1 MPEAQ
6 LEGAVRLIGRA
17 LVHIYGMTEAPWPI
31 TALRQSEHYLGNPR
45 LRSIGKA
52 TATCDVLVVGEDGTE
67 VGPGVVGEIRIRG
80 RNVMSEY
87 LLDEDATRAVLR
99 DGWLA
104 SGDLGKIDE
113 EGYVFIVGRKKDVI
127 ISGGFNVYASE
138 VESVLCSHEAVLE
151 AAVVGLPHDD
161 WGELVAAFV
170 VPKPGAQLA
179 PGEIEALARSRLS
192 AYKCPRR
199 VEVVPDLPKNAS
211 GKIQKS
217 DIVRAALA
225 RSNG

>member
-1 MPEAQ
+1 MAD
-6 LEGAVRLIGRA
+6 
-17 LVHIYGMTEAPWPI
+17 
-31 TALRQSEHYLGNPR
+31 LRQPEHRIGNPR

-52 TATCDVLVVGEDGTE
+52 TTVCEVGIVGEDGAE
-67 VGPGVVGEIRIRG
+67 LGPGEVGEIRIRG
-80 RNVMSEY
+80 RNVMSGY
-87 LLDEDATRAVLR
+87 LDDEAATRAVLR

-138 VESVLCSHEAVLE
+138 VESVLCSHEGVLE

-170 VPKPGAQLA
+170 VPKPGAHLT
-179 PGEIEALARSRLS
+179 PEEIGALARSRLS
-192 AYKCPRR
+192 PYKCPRR
-199 VEVVPDLPKNAS
+199 VDVVSDLPKNAS

-217 DIVRAALA
+217 DIVRDALA
-225 RSNG
+225 GVVRPP

>member
-1 MPEAQ
+1 
-6 LEGAVRLIGRA
+6 
-17 LVHIYGMTEAPWPI
+17 MTEAPWPI
-31 TALRQSEHYLGNPR
+31 TMLKQSEHRIDNPR

-52 TATCDVLVVGEDGTE
+52 TTICQVRVVGEDGRE
-67 VGPGVVGEIRIRG
+67 VGPGDVGEIQIRG
-80 RNVMSEY
+80 KNVMSGYFDDPE
-87 LLDEDATRAVLR
+87 ESKAVLR

-104 SGDLGKIDE
+104 SGDLGKKDE
-113 EGYVFIVGRKKDVI
+113 DGFVFIVGRKKDVI

-138 VESVLCSHEAVLE
+138 VEAVLSSHDGVLE

-170 VPKPGAQLA
+170 VPKAGASLEPA
-179 PGEIEALARSRLS
+179 EIDALARSRLS

-199 VEVVPDLPKNAS
+199 IEIVSDLPKNPS

-217 DIVRAALA
+217 EIVRRAVT
-225 RSNG
+225 SKHDD